1 MEAVEEAVAVVDVE
15 AEEAVVEEVVAAD
28 EEASRVAEVDVGAD
42 LPAVAVGAALEEAV
56 AVAAAANLSGH
67 PPVLLTPNARPESFW
82 RRAQAPQGLL
92 VRKLTSYLLNR
103 RE

>member
-1 MEAVEEAVAVVDVE
+1 MEEAVAVVDVE

-42 LPAVAVGAALEEAV
+42 LPAAALEEAV